1 MRKALNTL
9 NCKYFKKQTN
19 NSKSNFLLLQ
29 IHQGFITTERDSCP
43 YPVMSPAE
51 AALASLVTPKD
62 MLSLLLV
69 VKYTG
74 ASPTRKTQLLL
85 TTLL

>member
-1 MRKALNTL
+1 
-9 NCKYFKKQTN
+9 
-19 NSKSNFLLLQ
+19 
-29 IHQGFITTERDSCP
+29 
-43 YPVMSPAE
+43 MSPAE